1 MHLATFFRLTILF
14 GALILECLNS
24 QAKAADTKDCPFGEK
39 VHLNYTPV
47 QKIHAELSFVMRPM
61 DNSKVSEWTVYANKL
76 PALET
81 QRECNSRMFV
91 NLKQSGKEINA
102 QETFEDSSTHRRV
115 FRIHMKQKQFA
126 EQMTVSADYD
136 AVLYKVEL
144 AANKNGLA
152 KVKLSPKERNEN
164 LTSTF
169 SLDFSDSQFQEFLK
183 TNDLI
188 KGKMETDICFAWRV
202 FCSLKKQYKY
212 YWTQSLDRR
221 ASITCRNRATD
232 CGGLSYLFCSVLRAN
247 EIPARPLIG
256 RWASS
261 DDKEEDFNSSY
272 KCHVKSEFFIDDVG
286 WIPADLSEAVS
297 YKKTNPSRFFGTANG
312 DFIVMHTNPDLIL
325 DSLFDGKKN
334 IRSNP
339 DFRVWAL
346 TDAGDKTAGS
356 KIPRRIRWNVTS
368 KTIVK

>member
-1 MHLATFFRLTILF
+1 MLF
-14 GALILECLNS
+14 LECLNL
-24 QAKAADTKDCPFGEK
+24 QGKAADSGDCPFGEN
-39 VHLNYTPV
+39 VHLKYTPA

-76 PALET
+76 PVLEI

-91 NLKQSGKEINA
+91 NLTPSGKRLNA
-102 QETFEDSSTHRRV
+102 QEVFEDSSTHRRA
-115 FRIHMKQKQFA
+115 FRIHTTKQKEFA

-144 AANKNGLA
+144 TVNKNGYA
-152 KVKLSPKERNEN
+152 KERLSPNERKEN
-164 LTSTF
+164 LRSTF
-169 SLDFSDSQFQEFLK
+169 SLDFSDPQFQEFLK
-183 TNDLI
+183 ANDFA
-188 KGKMETDICFAWRV
+188 KGKMETDLCFAWRV

-221 ASITCRNRATD
+221 ASITCKNRATD

-247 EIPARPLIG
+247 GIPARPLIG

-261 DDKEEDFNSSY
+261 DDREEDFSSSY
-272 KCHVKSEFFIDDVG
+272 KCHVKSEFYVNDVG

-297 YKKTNPSRFFGTANG
+297 YKKTSPSRFFGTANG

-346 TDAGDKTAGS
+346 TDAGDKTAGA

-368 KTIVK
+368 KTIEK